1 MNLLLCRRSTCL
13 LAFQLETIREIRTS
27 GGQAPVS
34 IVFRNETVLETD
46 GVDEVVDFTGSLL
59 PVPEFLHP
67 GTEGSV
73 QALLLVADKIYAL
86 LDEEKYLV
94 RTRLK

>member
-1 MNLLLCRRSTCL
+1 MKLLLCRRSSCL
-13 LAFQLETIREIRTS
+13 LAFELEKIREIRT
-27 GGQAPVS
+27 GRAQAPAN
-34 IVFRNETVLETD
+34 IVFWNQAVLETD

-67 GTEGSV
+67 GTGGSV

-86 LDEEKYLV
+86 LDVEKYLV